1 MEPREL
7 KPTNKGV
14 EQMAVLD
21 APIGRG
27 TLGKWG
33 NSVGIRIPSE
43 VLKVARLSEGADL
56 DFYLSTDG
64 SIVLRPKRESGLS
77 EQERLRALYLEL
89 AAQVTP
95 ETEGHEEDWEPMG
108 DENFE

>member
-1 MEPREL
+1 M
-7 KPTNKGV
+7 T
-14 EQMAVLD
+14 VLD

-43 VLKVARLSEGADL
+43 V
-56 DFYLSTDG
+56 
-64 SIVLRPKRESGLS
+64 VLRPKRESGLS

-95 ETEGHEEDWEPMG
+95 DTEGHKEDWEPVG